1 MFTHLH
7 THTEYS
13 MLDGISRIPELV
25 SHTANLG
32 MDALAITD
40 HGTFYGVVDF
50 YSACREAGIK
60 PIIGCEVYVA
70 KASRF
75 DKNPNERSPHHL
87 VLLARN
93 NQGYRNLMH
102 LVTRAHLDG
111 FHYRPRIDKELLQEF
126 GSGLVA
132 LSGCPSAEVP
142 RLLAAGDYAGATAAA
157 GWYREL
163 FGDGYFLEL
172 QRHEDVPNL
181 PDINSGLVR
190 LSEDMRLPLVVTND
204 SHYVHQ
210 HQAPLQDVYICIQTA
225 TTIQDEKR
233 LRMEDNSYYI
243 KSPQEMAALFSD
255 HPQALANTGLV
266 ADMCEVELDF
276 DRTHLPRSP
285 TPNGQSADEYLVE
298 LCREGFARRYPGQP
312 AAAEERLAYE
322 LEVIKYTNFANYFLV
337 VWDIINFV
345 RRRQILFGVRGS
357 AAASVALYCLGI
369 TDVDPLEYRL
379 VFERF
384 LNLERKEMPDIDLDF
399 QDDRRD
405 EVLHYV
411 IERYGSDRVAQII
424 TFGTLGAKAA
434 LRDVGR
440 ALGMNYGDVDRIAR
454 MVPFKARTL
463 EDALR
468 LNPEMQSVYDQEPA
482 VQNLVQNAQGLE
494 GIVHH
499 VSTHAAGVLIADEPL
514 TETVPL
520 QRPARGDEN
529 SPVMMTQFSMD
540 PVAHLGLLKM
550 DFLGLTNLTI
560 LDQAVKL
567 VKETCGD
574 DINLPTL
581 TLQDPATFELLS
593 SGNTTD
599 LFQLESA
606 GMQRYIK
613 ELKPSSLGDIAAM
626 IALYRPGPME
636 NIERFIESKHGR
648 AAVTY
653 PHPSLQEL
661 LDETYGIIVYQDQV
675 LLILQQFAG
684 YSLGAADIVRKAMGK
699 KIPELM
705 AQERERF
712 VAGAQEKGYGQGLAG
727 EIFDLIEPFAG
738 YAFNKAHSVSY
749 ALISYWTGYFKAHY
763 PVEYMAAVLNARLD
777 NTDKTISSI
786 NECFRLGIPVR
797 LPDINRSSEFYT
809 IDEPGIGD
817 EPGAEGG
824 DNDGDTRRGLRIG
837 LAAIK
842 SIGEG
847 AVRPLVADRRENGAY
862 LNIDDFCRRAGS
874 GMLNRR
880 TLESLV
886 KAGAFDALGPR
897 GALLDALDRIA
908 ATAQREGQSRLSGQT
923 SLFDGAMGMDAGAPP
938 DPGIGLGSNDVT
950 AEEKANWERELLGV
964 ALSYNPLMQLSGV
977 DAGGALTAV
986 EQLTDELA
994 GQAVTLVGSVNQ
1006 TAERATRDGKT
1017 FLVVTLDLLGGPF
1030 EVVVWPDQLQRT
1042 GDLWKNGAIL
1052 RISGKLRLRAD
1063 QLSMACDEAEEF
1075 HPPQQHRRQPAAYA
1089 NGNGGNGGNGNPAA
1103 APAYA
1108 NGGNGNS
1115 SNAQHS
1121 GNGNGGNGNGHQSG
1135 NGSSQPAAAPAY
1147 ANGGNGG
1154 HTANA
1159 QPGNGGNGN
1168 GGAAYAN
1175 RGGNGNGNGGNAHSG
1190 NGGNG
1195 NGGATYANRGG
1206 NGNGGNAHSGNGG
1219 NGNGGAAYAN
1229 RGNGNGSNGNGNGGN
1244 GNRSGSYSGNGNGA
1258 PAPAPSADDP
1268 YGVGSSGRLV
1278 SLGVTETDD
1287 PAHDTHLL
1295 REVIGLILEYPGRDR
1310 VNLDIKTAG
1319 RRVVMDF
1326 PVVSTGYCD
1335 EMRQR
1340 LEELLGPDSV
1350 AVHQEMPLNLDG

>member
-142 RLLAAGDYAGATAAA
+142 RLLAAGDYDGATAAA

-243 KSPQEMAALFSD
+243 KSPQEMETLFAD

-276 DRTHLPRSP
+276 DRTHLPRYP

-298 LCREGFARRYPGQP
+298 LCREGFAQRYPGQP
-312 AAAEERLAYE
+312 AAAQERLAYE

-468 LNPEMQSVYDQEPA
+468 LNPEMQSVYEQEPA
-482 VQNLVQNAQGLE
+482 IQNLVQNAQGLE

-567 VKETCGD
+567 VKETCGV

-581 TLQDPATFELLS
+581 TLQDAATFELLS

-817 EPGAEGG
+817 EPGAGGG

-1042 GDLWKNGAIL
+1042 GDLWKNGAL
-1052 RISGKLRLRAD
+1052 VRITGKLRLRAD

-1075 HPPQQHRRQPAAYA
+1075 HPPSPRRQPAA
-1089 NGNGGNGGNGNPAA
+1089 
-1103 APAYA
+1103 APYA

-1121 GNGNGGNGNGHQSG
+1121 GNGN
-1135 NGSSQPAAAPAY
+1135 SQPAPAY

-1154 HTANA
+1154 HTANAHSGNGGNGNGGAAYANRGGNGNNGANA

-1175 RGGNGNGNGGNAHSG
+1175 RGGNTQSG

-1195 NGGATYANRGG
+1195 NGGAAYANRGG

-1219 NGNGGAAYAN
+1219 NGSGAAYAN
-1229 RGNGNGSNGNGNGGN
+1229 RGGNGNGSSGNGGN
-1244 GNRSGSYSGNGNGA
+1244 GNRSGSYSGNGNGGS
-1258 PAPAPSADDP
+1258 APAPSADDP